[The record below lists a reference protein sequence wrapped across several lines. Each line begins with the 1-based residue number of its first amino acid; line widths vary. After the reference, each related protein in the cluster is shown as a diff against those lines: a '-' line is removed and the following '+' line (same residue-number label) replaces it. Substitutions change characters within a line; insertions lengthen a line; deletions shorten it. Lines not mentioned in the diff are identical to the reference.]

1 MTSLYIHIP
10 FCKRKC
16 DYCSFYSLTDDYK
29 EEYVNAVIR
38 AVKKYGGKNLKSIY
52 IGGGT
57 PSVLSPSQIHR
68 ITDAVY
74 KYNSTENCLEFTVE
88 CNPESISTDFIKAS
102 GADRVSMGFQSFCD
116 DELKTIGR
124 LHTADDCKRAVDICR
139 KSGIKNISGDLIFA
153 LPRQT
158 LSSLESSVK
167 EILSL
172 DIEHISAYNL
182 QLENGTPITRLSQY
196 VADEDMQAAMYYTL
210 CDMLKCAG
218 YTHYEISNFAK
229 DGCRAVHNSVY
240 WQGGDYIGIGPSAH
254 SKIGNTRYFFDADI
268 ERFLNGSFDFDGSEE
283 ISDPLFEKIMLGLR
297 TDAGVELGILK
308 NSNEFIKQIE
318 DAGFAVEKDG
328 RLMLTDKGFYLSNTI
343 IAEITAR
350 EC

>member
-10 FCKRKC
+10 FCKKKC

-29 EEYVNAVIR
+29 EEYVSALIR
-38 AVKKYGGKNLKSIY
+38 AVQKHGGKTLKSIY

-57 PSVLSPSQIHR
+57 PSVLSPRQIHR

-74 KYNSTENCLEFTVE
+74 KYNHTDGCLEFTVE
-88 CNPESISTDFIKAS
+88 CNPESISGEFIKAS

-124 LHTADDCKRAVDICR
+124 LHGADDCKRAVDICR
-139 KSGIKNISGDLIFA
+139 QSGIKNISGDLIFA

-158 LSSLESSVK
+158 LLSLESSVNG
-167 EILSL
+167 ILSL
-172 DIEHISAYNL
+172 GIEHISAYNL
-182 QLENGTPITRLSQY
+182 QLESGTPITRLSRY
-196 VADEDMQAAMYYTL
+196 VADEDTQAKMYYTL
-210 CDMLKCAG
+210 CDMLKSAG

-229 DGCRAVHNSVY
+229 DGFRAVHNSVY
-240 WQGGDYIGIGPSAH
+240 WQGGDYIGLGPSAH
-254 SKIGNTRYFFDADI
+254 SKIGSVRYFFDADI
-268 ERFLNGSFDFDGSEE
+268 HKFINGSFEFDGCEE
-283 ISDPLFEKIMLGLR
+283 IADPIFEKIMLGLR
-297 TDAGVELGILK
+297 TDAGVDLSLLK
-308 NSNEFIKQIE
+308 NSDKFIKQIVG
-318 DAGFAVEKDG
+318 AGFATKNDG
-328 RLMLTDKGFYLSNTI
+328 RLMLTDRGFYLSNTI